1 VPVNPFLVPI
11 DGTPYVLVPDRVAA
25 RLAKPVGRLLR
36 EAANEGQ
43 LVHPEVLQVG
53 EALSSAARHHQQASA
68 ARHAAPAP
76 PGTASPCSQG
86 DPITTTEAAERI
98 GCTQRNVRALA
109 DRGTLPGERT
119 ARGWELDPAG
129 VDAYSVHRAEQRTN
143 QEEMS

>member
-11 DGTPYVLVPDRVAA
+11 DGTLYVLVPDRVAA

-43 LVHPEVLQVG
+43 LVHLEVLQVG
-53 EALSSAARHHQQASA
+53 EALSSAARYHHQASA
-68 ARHAAPAP
+68 ARHAASAP

-86 DPITTTEAAERI
+86 ERITTVQAAERI

-109 DRGTLPGERT
+109 ERGRLPGERT
-119 ARGWELDPAG
+119 ARGWELDAAG
-129 VDAYSVHRAEQRTN
+129 VDAYNRHRAEQRTK